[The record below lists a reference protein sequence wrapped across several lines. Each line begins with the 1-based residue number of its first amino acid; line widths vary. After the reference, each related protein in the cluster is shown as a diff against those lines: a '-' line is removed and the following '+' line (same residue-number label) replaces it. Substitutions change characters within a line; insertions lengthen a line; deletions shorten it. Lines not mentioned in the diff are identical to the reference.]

1 MIIGDENTY
10 RTAVKD
16 FVSWCDDNVLCLNV
30 SKTKEMVINFRKNA
44 SALNLLVIKGEQVEF
59 AHQYKYLGT
68 TLADKLDW
76 AKNVS
81 NSAEEGKSTA
91 FFFLEETE
99 VLQG

>member
-1 MIIGDENTY
+1 MTI
-10 RTAVKD
+10 
-16 FVSWCDDNVLCLNV
+16 LCLNV
-30 SKTKEMVINFRKNA
+30 IKTKEMVIALQKNA
-44 SALNLLVIKGEQVEF
+44 PALNLLVIKGEQVEF